1 MGLKHGFGRL
11 SWSDE
16 KYFEGFWI
24 NNRQHGEGLIIEFRI
39 CCLELQHC
47 NAATHKC
54 VFSFSL
60 YLVIMKETFRLRAKV
75 HMFVIGVVLY

>member
-24 NNRQHGEGLIIEFRI
+24 NNRQHGEGMFYLNGKVLKGIFRYG
-39 CCLELQHC
+39 
-47 NAATHKC
+47 KM
-54 VFSFSL
+54 
-60 YLVIMKETFRLRAKV
+60 IMK
-75 HMFVIGVVLY
+75 ID